1 MKRAEDVRKQ
11 ISQIMDRFHLPIVS
25 TSKSSTQ
32 HAYYNTSGM
41 AKKDYTKIRKTIT
54 AGFFFNVC
62 RKDQQEGY
70 KTVSDNQQV
79 FIHPSS
85 ALGTK

>member
-11 ISQIMDRFHLPIVS
+11 ISQIMDRFHLPIIS
-25 TSKSSTQ
+25 TSKSNKN
-32 HAYYNTSGM
+32 AYNTGGM

-70 KTVSDNQQV
+70 KTVSDN
-79 FIHPSS
+79 
-85 ALGTK
+85 

>member
-25 TSKSSTQ
+25 TSKSLNQ
-32 HAYYNTSGM
+32 QAYYTTSGM
-41 AKKDYTKIRKTIT
+41 AKKDFAKIRKTIT